1 MNIYILL
8 DRSGSMANHWEETIG
23 SLNGYVNELKI
34 STNIIL
40 AAFDS
45 NGYDVIRNTT
55 AKGWENVSP
64 KEISPRGGTPLYDA
78 SARMMWRILD
88 DKPEKAIFL
97 VLTDGEE
104 NQSRHFRQP
113 DIKYLVSELD
123 KKNYETIFLGANFD
137 KVDTVASAYSR
148 GFEKTANMTRGNM
161 QNFMEASLTAAT
173 ARYSEAPVGFASMSF
188 TTAEQ
193 TVGDALYAQKATAAN
208 KTTSNTIK
216 K

>member
-8 DRSGSMANHWEETIG
+8 DRSGSMGLHWDETIG

-55 AKGWENVSP
+55 AKGWENISP

-113 DIKYLVSELD
+113 DIKYLVTELD

-161 QNFMEASLTAAT
+161 QNFMETSLSAAT
-173 ARYSEAPVGFASMSF
+173 MRYATGTVGSSEMSF

-193 TVGDALYAQKATAAN
+193 TVGDTLYAH
-208 KTTSNTIK
+208 KTTSTDKTTANTVK